1 MIENNHMEDIQS
13 AIELL
18 QHFRKAMNDEQ
29 YARDYEME
37 RGAEILEHLID

>member
-1 MIENNHMEDIQS
+1 MIEDNHMEDIPS

-18 QHFRKAMNDEQ
+18 EHFRKAVNDEQ

-37 RGAEILEHLID
+37 RGA